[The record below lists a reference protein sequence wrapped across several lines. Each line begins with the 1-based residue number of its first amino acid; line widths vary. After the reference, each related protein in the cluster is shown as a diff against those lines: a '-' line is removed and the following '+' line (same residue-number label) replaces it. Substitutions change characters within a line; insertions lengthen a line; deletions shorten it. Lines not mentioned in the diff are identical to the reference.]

1 MANRERPLSPHL
13 QVYRWQITMT
23 MSILHRATGVG
34 LVAGAFFLAWWLMAA
49 AIGGEQYAA
58 AAACLSSPFGK
69 FLLFGFSLALVYH
82 LLNGLRH
89 LLWDIGWGFDI
100 PDVYRSGW
108 TVAVLT
114 VVFTAVIW
122 WVALASGG
130 AA

>member
-23 MSILHRATGVG
+23 MSILHRVSGVG
-34 LVAGAFFLAWWLMAA
+34 LVAGAFGLAWWLMAA
-49 AIGGEQYAA
+49 AVGGGHYET
-58 AAACLSSPFGK
+58 AAACLASPFGK

-114 VVFTAVIW
+114 LALTAAIW

>member
-1 MANRERPLSPHL
+1 MATRERPLSPHL

-23 MSILHRATGVG
+23 MSILHRVTGVG
-34 LVAGAFFLAWWLMAA
+34 LVIGAFGLAWWLLAVEA
-49 AIGGEQYAA
+49 GGEQYAT
-58 AAACLSSPFGK
+58 AAACLASPFGK

-89 LLWDIGWGFDI
+89 LLWDIGWGFEI
-100 PDVYRSGW
+100 PEVYRSGYV
-108 TVAVLT
+108 VAVLT
-114 VVFTAVIW
+114 VALTAAVW